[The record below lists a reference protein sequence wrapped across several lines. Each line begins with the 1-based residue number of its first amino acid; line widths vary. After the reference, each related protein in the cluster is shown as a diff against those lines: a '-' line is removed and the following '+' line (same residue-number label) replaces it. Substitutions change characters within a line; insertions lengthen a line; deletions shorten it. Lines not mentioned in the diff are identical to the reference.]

1 MINDVT
7 ILYDASN
14 LRYSHKLLWISENA
28 FDNILENGGVGLVS
42 DSQRTVSV
50 NGAELFYST
59 RGNGPACL
67 VLSAIG
73 TEPYKHLTPPRLSDR
88 LRLVYVDL
96 RGGGR
101 STGEASDLTFDVLA
115 ADLEAIRV
123 DLGVDRIAV
132 LGHSIL
138 GVLAIEYGRRCPATV
153 SHVVVVGTPP
163 TGDMALLSAKS
174 ASFFEKDASDERK
187 QLLRENLAA
196 LPESASMGETML
208 AQAPM
213 RFYDARFDAAP
224 LFADSDVKP
233 ALLRH
238 IMGKLTPAWSI
249 SVRSNSLR
257 VPVFVAHGRY
267 DYTVPY
273 VLWDGI
279 AEALPNATLQL
290 FEQSGHQ
297 PFFEE
302 PDRFAET
309 LAKWM
314 DSQG

>member
-1 MINDVT
+1 
-7 ILYDASN
+7 
-14 LRYSHKLLWISENA
+14 
-28 FDNILENGGVGLVS
+28 LVS

-50 NGAELFYST
+50 EGAELFYST
-59 RGNGPACL
+59 HGNGPVCL

-73 TEPYKHLTPPRLSDR
+73 TVPYENLTPPQLSDR
-88 LRLVYVDL
+88 LKLVYVDL

-101 STGEASDLTFDVLA
+101 STGGAADLTFDVLA

-123 DLGVDRIAV
+123 DLGVERIAV

-138 GVLAIEYGRRCPATV
+138 GVLAIEYGRRFPASV

-163 TGDMALLSAKS
+163 TGDIALLSAKS

-187 QLLRENLAA
+187 QLLRDNLSA

-208 AQAPM
+208 AQVPM

-224 LFADSDVKP
+224 LFAESDVKP

-238 IMGKLTPAWSI
+238 IMGRLTPAWSV
-249 SVRSNSLR
+249 SVGSSSLG
-257 VPVFVAHGRY
+257 VPILVALGRY

-279 AEALPNATLQL
+279 ADALPNATVQI

-309 LAKWM
+309 LSSWM
-314 DSQG
+314 ASQR

>member
-1 MINDVT
+1 M
-7 ILYDASN
+7 
-14 LRYSHKLLWISENA
+14 
-28 FDNILENGGVGLVS
+28 VS

-73 TEPYKHLTPPRLSDR
+73 TEPYKHLTPPQLSNR

-101 STGEASDLTFDVLA
+101 STGDASDLTFDVLA

-123 DLGVDRIAV
+123 DLGVERIAV

-138 GVLAIEYGRRCPATV
+138 GALAIEYGRRCPASV

-163 TGDMALLSAKS
+163 TWDMALLSAKS

-187 QLLRENLAA
+187 QLLRENLAK
-196 LPESASMGETML
+196 LPEGASMGETML
-208 AQAPM
+208 TQTPI

-238 IMGKLTPAWSI
+238 IMGTLTLGWSV
-249 SVRSNSLR
+249 SVESSSLR
-257 VPVFVAHGRY
+257 VPIFVAHGRY

-273 VLWDGI
+273 GLWDGI
-279 AEALPNATLQL
+279 ADALPNATLQI
-290 FEQSGHQ
+290 FDQSGHQ

-302 PDRFAET
+302 PDRFAEA
-309 LAKWM
+309 LSKWM
-314 DSQG
+314 AVKARRSRRTRA